1 MEDLFWSL
9 TFRSL
14 GFVSDFEFRISDF
27 SLPSAFGGNFNQ
39 SKAND
44 YAKQTQFPK
53 GQKWS

>member
-1 MEDLFWSL
+1 MATLFWSL

-27 SLPSAFGGNFNQ
+27 SLPSAFGGNFDQ

-44 YAKQTQFPK
+44 YAKQSQF
-53 GQKWS
+53 QKNKK